1 MGLNRIYKV
10 VWNKTKGCYV
20 VVSELAKRVGRNKAK
35 AIVISSAAMA
45 MAVSP
50 VVTSTVG
57 AALNQAGTG
66 SDNAVALGEAAN
78 ANQARAVAIG
88 KGATISSGQDTIA
101 IGTETKAQ
109 GNTSIVIGKNAKT
122 TNNAEGTV
130 VIGRDAFSEGSGK
143 ADRPNTVVGRGA
155 YTAFGAN
162 GSYRMNASTALGF
175 QAGSG
180 IRVDS
185 KANNKLVDNNTNADS
200 NENVLVKAGYGLQ
213 DIKDAAQKVEMDK
226 TKAFLQAGFAHNGL
240 DKTGDSGKSTDIA
253 NGLSFYRK
261 SDINEAT
268 AIGAEARAI
277 GDQSIAIGG
286 QVVAGDGVV
295 ALGGNDT
302 DQLRNNKYQ
311 VVTDDAVNRTNV
323 NTIDDYNLAYTE
335 STTTVA
341 GQFKKLVNRDMP
353 TGYRSTYGQSG
364 SVVIGM
370 EAHSTTALGTA
381 IGTNSVV
388 RMGAFGA
395 TAIGAGST
403 VQANA
408 EAAVAVGMGSVANGA
423 YALAGGTA
431 SWAEYGDIALGYQAK
446 ASGKDGAIAMGRATN
461 AQGDS
466 SIMIGGANIAS
477 AAAQSTSFEKSNGAV
492 TKKTVIEKING
503 KNVNREYTFAGT
515 TSTNG
520 TVAEAYKELTGLTME
535 TAALDFAKNKNG
547 HASTSLGVHAL
558 SKGDLSTAIG
568 AGSRSEAIGSVALGV
583 GAHATR
589 QNAVAIGTGS
599 TTDLVGTRQLS
610 VSYDKDGNVVDDNS
624 PNKAYTFNWAG
635 GTNTAEG
642 DVVSFGSSGSERQL
656 KNVAAGRVAE
666 DSTDAINGS
675 QLNAISKKLATGW
688 NIAGDPKTK
697 VAGIGTDDQVNFVN
711 GNGTTV
717 TVTKQEEVKNGNTVT
732 TPKGANVKFDIK
744 AADGSITSNTSGISV
759 NTDGDTIGKTADG
772 KLKANTGTIN
782 TGNDGKAAPNTGDG
796 NKLATVDTVVNAV
809 NNAAWKATAGSVDS
823 GTETGK
829 SEEKIK
835 AGDVVT
841 FKAGNNLAIKQDGKN
856 FIYSLKPE
864 LTGLTS
870 AGFKNAAGDTTVI
883 DGNGMTITPKDAPA
897 KPVSLTKEGLDNGGK
912 TIKNVTSGLTNYGP
926 GTPKEGLVDLK
937 TTAGTPAVPDT
948 TAATVGDLRNMGWVV
963 SSDKTTGELTK
974 AYTDQVKNA
983 DEVKFVG
990 EGGVTVS
997 GKTENGIRTI
1007 TVKAEAQEMPEQ
1019 PVSYTTADGTK
1030 VYPKT
1035 VTKED
1040 GTKEVKYYSEPNGKG
1055 NEIPKEN
1062 VVASINGPEGTK
1074 APTTLSN
1081 VAGNLDGAK
1090 KGTQVPTT
1098 EHAPVNTTN
1107 AAAPNYVNPNNAAT
1121 VGDVLNAGWNLQ
1133 NNGTAKDFVK
1143 PYDTVNFVNGANTT
1157 AVVTTNTDGTTS
1169 NVTYNITGLPVT
1181 YTDAEG
1187 NPVAKVGD
1195 KYYKVN
1201 NQGQPVDADGN
1212 PSTKVNDK
1220 GQPLD
1225 AQGNVI
1231 DPVDTTKP
1239 LKTALVNPTP
1249 AADKT
1254 STTSPTSLNN
1264 VKNNIP
1270 TVNDA
1275 DKKAYDVNGAPI
1287 DGKNNTA
1294 APITAKEAADLLN
1307 PTKDGKP
1314 NPNFVGNNAA
1324 TVSDVLNAGWN
1335 LQNNGEARDFVKPY
1349 DTVNFVNGANTTAVV
1364 TTAADG
1370 TISDVTYNVTGLPV
1384 TFTDKDGKPVSKIG
1398 DKYYPVNEKGQP
1410 ITPDGK
1416 PAVKTNEE
1424 GKPVAEDGTVI
1435 EPIDTKANPLQSNLV
1450 NPNVANTT
1458 EKTNNQTTSPTQLGN
1473 VANGA
1478 NTFEPV
1484 DGKKMANDGKWYPAD
1499 QVEPNGQ
1506 PKENVQPVAKPDN
1519 VGKAGLIDFSKS
1531 NPNNAATV
1539 GDLQNLGWI
1548 VSAEGNKY
1556 SDQVRNAN
1564 EVKFVGEGTATVTG
1578 KTDDK
1583 GVRTITVKVDDQA
1596 STNNAQTPV
1605 VYTDKD
1611 GKKVY
1616 PIKGD
1621 DGTVTYHTTPDG
1633 KGDNDE
1639 VVPNNNVVT
1648 SINGPEGTTSPTEL
1662 KNVKN
1667 NIPAVNDADKK
1678 VTNPDGTE
1686 KGTAGDVNNINK
1698 APLTAADA
1706 ADLLNPTKDGK
1717 PNPKFAGNNAATVS
1731 DVLNAGWNL
1740 QNNGEARDF
1749 VKPYDTVNFVNG
1761 ANTTA
1766 VVTTAADGTTSDVT
1780 YNVTGLPVTFTDK
1793 DGKPVSKIGDKYYPV
1808 NEKGQPVTP
1817 DGKPAVKTNA
1827 EGKPVTEDGTVIEP
1841 IDTKANP
1848 LQSNL
1853 VNPNVENTK
1862 EKPNNQ
1868 TTSPTQLGN
1877 VANGANT
1884 FDPVEDKKLGN
1895 DGKWYNAADV
1905 LPNGQPKENV
1915 QPVAKPDN
1923 VGKAGLIDFSNSNP
1937 NNAATVGDLQNLGWI
1952 VSAEGNNYS
1961 DQVRNANE
1969 VKFVGEGTATVT
1981 GKTDDKGVRTITVK
1995 VDDQVS
2001 TNNAVTPVVYTDKDG
2016 NKVYPIKG
2024 DDGTVTYHTTPDGK
2038 GDNDQV
2044 VPNNNVVTSINGP
2057 EGTTSPTELKNV
2069 KNNIPAVNDAD
2080 KKVTNPDGT
2089 EKGTAGDVNNINKA
2103 PLTAT
2108 EAADLLNPTKDG
2120 KPNPNFVGNNA
2131 ATVSDVLNAGWNLQ
2145 NNSTAK
2151 DFVKPYDTVNFV
2163 DGANTTAV
2171 VTTNED
2177 GTTSNVTYNVTGLPV
2192 TFTDKDGKPVSKI
2205 GDKYYPVNE
2214 KGQPITPDGKPA
2226 VKTNAEGKPV
2236 TEDGTVIEPIDTAKD
2251 PLKSNMVN
2259 PNVANTAD
2267 APNNQTTTPT
2277 QLGNVKSN
2285 LPTVNDADKK
2295 ASDVDGNPIDGKN
2308 NTAAPITAAD
2318 AADLLNPTKDGKPNP
2333 NFAGNNAATVSDVL
2347 NAGWNL
2353 QNNGT
2358 AKDFVKPYD
2367 TVNFVNGGNTTAV
2380 VTTAADG
2387 TTSDVTFNVTGLP
2400 ITYTTADGKP
2410 VSKVGDK
2417 YYPVN
2422 EKGQPIGPDGKPAVK
2437 TAPNGD
2443 LLDEAGNVI
2452 QPIDTA
2458 TNPLQSNLV
2467 NPNVANSKEAPNNQ
2481 TTSPTQLG
2489 NVANGANTFAPVDG
2503 KKMANDGKWYPADQ
2517 VESNG
2522 QPKKGAAPV
2531 EVPANIGKA
2540 GLIDFSNSNPNN
2552 AATVGDL
2559 QNLSWIVSAEGNKYS
2574 DQVRNANEVKFVGE
2588 GTATVTGKT
2597 DDKGVRTITVKVDDQ
2612 VSTNNA
2618 QTPVNYTNKDGK
2630 KVYPVKDEN
2639 GNVTYHTTPDGKGKG
2654 DETVPAGDVITSLNG
2669 PEGTTTPTTLNN
2681 VKNNIPAVNDV
2692 DKKVTNPD
2700 GTEKGTA
2707 GDVNNINKAPLT
2719 ATEAADLLNPTKD
2732 GKPNPNFAGNN
2743 AATVSDVLNAGWNLQ
2758 NNGEARD
2765 FVKPFDTVNFV
2776 NGGNTTA
2783 VVTTAADGTTS
2794 DVTFN
2799 VTGLPITY
2807 TTANGKPVSKVGDK
2821 YYPVNEKG
2829 QPIGPDGKPA
2839 VKTAPNGDLLD
2850 AAGNVIQ
2857 PIDTAKDPLKSN
2869 MVNPNVAN
2877 SEAAPNNQTTSP
2889 TQLGN
2894 VANGAET
2901 FKPADDVKLAN
2912 DGKWYPADQVEPNG
2926 KPKDGATPVASPLV
2940 TKNADGDVLEKG
2952 NDGNWYKA
2960 SELENGEPKPNADEQ
2975 VPVAK
2980 PDNADKAGLINFEN
2994 SNPNNAATVGD
3005 LQNMG
3010 FVVSAKDN
3018 GYTEQMRNANK
3029 VEFKGSNGVQV
3040 TGKTLADG
3048 TREITVA
3055 LKEGRVT
3062 NDVLITD
3069 KDGKETHAVRGED
3082 GKIYKKDPK
3091 TGKATKE
3098 EIPVKPS
3105 DTVQNDGDAYVTGN
3119 SVATA
3124 IQKSGWNI
3132 GIGSTD
3138 KAFSEDAKTYERVN
3152 PKDNVKYVN
3161 GANTTVSMAVDA
3173 EKDRDG
3179 ATVTTTYVKVDVN
3192 RDLHIDSVT
3201 TGGPAKDK
3209 AGNPLKQI
3217 NGEYYPE
3224 NALVNDGKVY
3234 PAGTVIID
3242 GKPYPAGSAKDRKT
3256 NTVVKDG
3263 KPAPEAKP
3271 LTATPKDQLADGKDG
3286 AMTVK
3291 DAKGNDGVS
3300 ATAKDGKGTL
3310 TLKDA
3315 GKDGKDA
3322 SQVDISTAKAPA
3334 DLENTPKD
3342 AVRANDGNWYALAD
3356 VTVEVKDGKTVV
3368 TPKAGKTPI
3377 PNAPTMDRIQY
3388 TGTDGKP
3395 RNVATMD
3402 DGLRFVGDD
3411 GETISKPLNSTMEF
3425 TGGNREDTGKPVA
3438 KAATT
3443 TGNIGVFN
3451 TDGKLSIQLAKD
3463 LDKLNSANFESKTDK
3478 AGNPL
3483 KVVDGKYYPEKAVVK
3498 EGKVYPEGTVII
3510 DNKPYPA
3517 GTTKDAAGKVVNNG
3531 KPATEAT
3538 PINPIDSK
3546 QVQDGPTSRLTGTG
3560 LTFNTPTPKDEKG
3573 NPLVLVDGKY
3583 YKADNLENG
3592 KPKADAKPEPVKP
3605 AQSTAFTPDGLVV
3618 TPETAKVRDANGNP
3632 VLDKDGREVV
3642 DPTKVVSFGSP
3653 TIVVDPKTGKP
3664 MVDPK
3669 TGDPVMK
3676 SGISAGGQVMAN
3688 VAPGVLDTDAVNVS
3702 QLKGVANNINMR
3714 MNRMGAQA
3722 AAMGALRHLQYDPL
3736 EPTTIMAG
3744 VGAYK
3749 GEAALAL
3756 GIAHYKNEST
3766 LFHAGASIG
3775 SRGDELMANA
3785 GVSWK
3790 FGSRAD
3796 ETAVK
3801 DTFRQ
3806 GPISSS
3812 YTLQDKVSALEAQ
3825 NQVQKDEINNLKAQL
3840 AEVLQYVKKG

>member
-1 MGLNRIYKV
+1 MGLNHVYKV

-35 AIVISSAAMA
+35 AIVMSTAAMA

-50 VVTSTVG
+50 ILTSTVG

-78 ANQARAVAIG
+78 ANQARAIAIG

-101 IGTETKAQ
+101 IGTDTKVQ
-109 GNTSIVIGKNAKT
+109 GHTSIVIGKNAKT
-122 TNNAEGTV
+122 TNTAEGTV
-130 VIGRDAFSEGSGK
+130 VIGRDAFSEGSGNGG
-143 ADRPNTVVGRGA
+143 RPNTVVGRGA
-155 YTAFGAN
+155 YTAFGEK
-162 GSYRMNASTALGF
+162 GTYRLNAATAVGF
-175 QAGSG
+175 QAGAG
-180 IRVDS
+180 LRTDP
-185 KANNKLVDNNTNADS
+185 ANGNKLVNNETNAD
-200 NENVLVKAGYGLQ
+200 NNAEVLVKAGYGVDANAPADTKTALQ
-213 DIKDAAQKVEMDK
+213 GGTVNN
-226 TKAFLQAGFAHNGL
+226 TL
-240 DKTGDSGKSTDIA
+240 T
-253 NGLSFYRK
+253 FYRK
-261 SDINEAT
+261 NHVNEAT
-268 AIGAEARAI
+268 ALGAEARAI

-302 DQLRNNKYQ
+302 DALRGNKYQ
-311 VVTDDAVNRTNV
+311 VVTEEAAKRTGVSAV
-323 NTIDDYNLAYTE
+323 DDYNLQYTE

-341 GQFKKLVNRDMP
+341 QQYKNLVGRDMS
-353 TGYRSTYGQSG
+353 TAYKSTYGQSG

-370 EAHSTTALGTA
+370 GAHSTTALGTA

-403 VQANA
+403 VQPNA
-408 EAAVAVGMGSVANGA
+408 EAAVAIGMGSVANGA

-431 SWAEYGDIALGYQAK
+431 SWADYGDIALGYQAK
-446 ASGKDGAIAMGRATN
+446 ATGKDGAIAMGRATN

-477 AAAQSTSFEKSNGAV
+477 AAAQSTSFEKGNGTVAKRTV
-492 TKKTVIEKING
+492 TEKING
-503 KNVNREYTFAGT
+503 KDVNREYTFAGT
-515 TSTNG
+515 TRTNG

-535 TAALDFAKNKNG
+535 TAALDFARNKNG

-610 VSYDKDGNVVDDNS
+610 VSYDKDGNIVDDNS

-675 QLNAISKKLATGW
+675 QLNSISKKLATGW

-744 AADGSITSNTSGISV
+744 AADGSITSNANGISV

-841 FKAGNNLAIKQDGKN
+841 FKAGDNLAIKQDGKN

-912 TIKNVTSGLTNYGP
+912 TIKNVTSGLTNYNP
-926 GTPKEGLVDLK
+926 GTPKEGLVDLSK
-937 TTAGTPAVPDT
+937 PAAGTPAVPDT

-997 GKTENGIRTI
+997 GKTENGVRTI

-1035 VTKED
+1035 VTKPD
-1040 GTKEVKYYSEPNGKG
+1040 GSKETKYYPNPNGTG
-1055 NEIPKEN
+1055 TEIPKEN
-1062 VVASINGPEGTK
+1062 VIASINGPEGTK

-1090 KGTQVPTT
+1090 KDTKVPTT
-1098 EHAPVNTTN
+1098 EHAPVNTTD
-1107 AAAPNYVNPNNAAT
+1107 AAGPNYVNPNNAAT

-1157 AVVTTNTDGTTS
+1157 AVVTTSADGTTS
-1169 NVTYNITGLPVT
+1169 DVTYNVTGLPVT
-1181 YTDAEG
+1181 YTDKDG
-1187 NPVAKVGD
+1187 KPVSKIGD
-1195 KYYKVN
+1195 KYYPVN
-1201 NQGQPVDADGN
+1201 E
-1212 PSTKVNDK
+1212 K
-1220 GQPLD
+1220 GQPITPD
-1225 AQGNVI
+1225 GKPAVKTNAEGKPVAEDGTVI
-1231 DPVDTTKP
+1231 EPVDTTKP

-1249 AADKT
+1249 AGDKT
-1254 STTSPTSLNN
+1254 NTTDPTALNN
-1264 VKNNIP
+1264 VTSGLNKYGDTVDGAQVPGSTPANNGLVDLSKPADGSEPKVSDNTAATVGDLRNMGWIVSSDKTTGSLDTPYTATVKNANEVKFVGEGTATVSGKTDDNGVRTITVKVDDQAAANNAVSPVVYTDENGDRVYPTGEKDPQGNPIFKKNPNGTGDTVTGPVKTSINGPKGTKTPATLDNVKHNLP
-1270 TVNDA
+1270 TVNDT
-1275 DKKAYDVNGAPI
+1275 DKNASDVDGNPI

-1294 APITAKEAADLLN
+1294 APITAADAADLLN
-1307 PTKDGKP
+1307 PTKDGQP
-1314 NPNFVGNNAA
+1314 NPKFAGNNAA

-1364 TTAADG
+1364 TTNEDG
-1370 TISDVTYNVTGLPV
+1370 TTSNVTYNVTGLPV

-1410 ITPDGK
+1410 VTPDGK

-1424 GKPVAEDGTVI
+1424 GKPVTADGTVI

-1450 NPNVANTT
+1450 NPNVENTK
-1458 EKTNNQTTSPTQLGN
+1458 EKPNNQTTSPTQLGN

-1478 NTFEPV
+1478 NTFDPV
-1484 DGKKMANDGKWYPAD
+1484 DGKKLGNDGKWYNAAD
-1499 QVEPNGQ
+1499 VLPNGQ
-1506 PKENVQPVAKPDN
+1506 PKENVQPVAKPEN
-1519 VGKAGLIDFSKS
+1519 VGKAGLIDFSNS

-1548 VSAEGNKY
+1548 VSAEGNNY

-1578 KTDDK
+1578 KTDEN
-1583 GVRTITVKVDDQA
+1583 GVRTITVKVDDQV

-1621 DGTVTYHTTPDG
+1621 DGTVTYHTTPNG

-1686 KGTAGDVNNINK
+1686 KPDAGDVNNINK
-1698 APLTAADA
+1698 APLTATEAADLLNPTKDGKPNPNFVGNNAATVSDVLNAGWNLQNNGEARDFVKPFDTVNFVNGGNTTAVVTTAADGTTSDVTFNVTGLPITYTTADGKPVSKVGDKFYPVNEKGEPVSEAGNPVVGKNDDGDLVDKDGNVIKPIDTAANPLKSNLVNPNVANSEAAPNNQTTTPTTLNNVKSNLPTVNDADKKAYDVDGNPIDGKNNTAAPITAADA

-1766 VVTTAADGTTSDVT
+1766 VVTTNEDGTTSNVT

-1817 DGKPAVKTNA
+1817 DGKPAVKTNE
-1827 EGKPVTEDGTVIEP
+1827 EGKPVTADGTVIEP

-1884 FDPVEDKKLGN
+1884 FDPVDGKKLGN

-1915 QPVAKPDN
+1915 QPVAKPEN

-1981 GKTDDKGVRTITVK
+1981 GKTDE
-1995 VDDQVS
+1995 
-2001 TNNAVTPVVYTDKDG
+2001 N
-2016 NKVYPIKG
+2016 
-2024 DDGTVTYHTTPDGK
+2024 
-2038 GDNDQV
+2038 
-2044 VPNNNVVTSINGP
+2044 
-2057 EGTTSPTELKNV
+2057 
-2069 KNNIPAVNDAD
+2069 
-2080 KKVTNPDGT
+2080 
-2089 EKGTAGDVNNINKA
+2089 
-2103 PLTAT
+2103 
-2108 EAADLLNPTKDG
+2108 
-2120 KPNPNFVGNNA
+2120 
-2131 ATVSDVLNAGWNLQ
+2131 
-2145 NNSTAK
+2145 
-2151 DFVKPYDTVNFV
+2151 
-2163 DGANTTAV
+2163 
-2171 VTTNED
+2171 
-2177 GTTSNVTYNVTGLPV
+2177 
-2192 TFTDKDGKPVSKI
+2192 
-2205 GDKYYPVNE
+2205 
-2214 KGQPITPDGKPA
+2214 
-2226 VKTNAEGKPV
+2226 
-2236 TEDGTVIEPIDTAKD
+2236 
-2251 PLKSNMVN
+2251 
-2259 PNVANTAD
+2259 
-2267 APNNQTTTPT
+2267 
-2277 QLGNVKSN
+2277 
-2285 LPTVNDADKK
+2285 
-2295 ASDVDGNPIDGKN
+2295 
-2308 NTAAPITAAD
+2308 
-2318 AADLLNPTKDGKPNP
+2318 
-2333 NFAGNNAATVSDVL
+2333 
-2347 NAGWNL
+2347 
-2353 QNNGT
+2353 
-2358 AKDFVKPYD
+2358 
-2367 TVNFVNGGNTTAV
+2367 
-2380 VTTAADG
+2380 
-2387 TTSDVTFNVTGLP
+2387 
-2400 ITYTTADGKP
+2400 
-2410 VSKVGDK
+2410 
-2417 YYPVN
+2417 
-2422 EKGQPIGPDGKPAVK
+2422 
-2437 TAPNGD
+2437 
-2443 LLDEAGNVI
+2443 
-2452 QPIDTA
+2452 
-2458 TNPLQSNLV
+2458 
-2467 NPNVANSKEAPNNQ
+2467 
-2481 TTSPTQLG
+2481 
-2489 NVANGANTFAPVDG
+2489 
-2503 KKMANDGKWYPADQ
+2503 
-2517 VESNG
+2517 
-2522 QPKKGAAPV
+2522 
-2531 EVPANIGKA
+2531 
-2540 GLIDFSNSNPNN
+2540 
-2552 AATVGDL
+2552 
-2559 QNLSWIVSAEGNKYS
+2559 
-2574 DQVRNANEVKFVGE
+2574 
-2588 GTATVTGKT
+2588 
-2597 DDKGVRTITVKVDDQ
+2597 GVRTITVKVDDQ

-2669 PEGTTTPTTLNN
+2669 PDGTTTPTTLNN
-2681 VKNNIPAVNDV
+2681 VKNNIPAVNDA

-2807 TTANGKPVSKVGDK
+2807 TTADGKPVSKVGDK

-2829 QPIGPDGKPA
+2829 QPIGPDNKPA

-2850 AAGNVIQ
+2850 EAGNVIQ
-2857 PIDTAKDPLKSN
+2857 PINTATNPLKSN

-2877 SEAAPNNQTTSP
+2877 TADAPNNQTTTP

-2912 DGKWYPADQVEPNG
+2912 DGKWYNAADVKPNG
-2926 KPKDGATPVASPLV
+2926 APKTAEENNGKAPTPVANPLSA
-2940 TKNADGDVLEKG
+2940 KNKAGDILEKG

-2960 SELENGEPKPNADEQ
+2960 SDLENGEPKPNAEEQ
-2975 VPVAK
+2975 FPETK
-2980 PDNADKAGLINFEN
+2980 PENADKAGLINFAN

-3069 KDGKETHAVRGED
+3069 KDGNEIHGVRGED
-3082 GKIYKKDPK
+3082 GKIYTKDPK

-3105 DTVQNDGDAYVTGN
+3105 DTVANDGNAYVTGN

-3138 KAFSEDAKTYERVN
+3138 KAFSEEAKTYERVN

-3173 EKDRDG
+3173 AKDKDG

-3209 AGNPLKQI
+3209 AGNPLKQV

-3256 NTVVKDG
+3256 KTILKDG
-3263 KPAPEAKP
+3263 KPAPEAQP

-3342 AVRANDGNWYALAD
+3342 AVRANDGNWYAPAD

-3425 TGGNREDTGKPVA
+3425 TGGNRENGKPVA
-3438 KAATT
+3438 KADTT
-3443 TGNIGVFN
+3443 TGNIGVFHDN
-3451 TDGKLSIQLAKD
+3451 GKLSIQLAKD
-3463 LDKLNSANFESKTDK
+3463 LEKMSSANFE
-3478 AGNPL
+3478 N
-3483 KVVDGKYYPEKAVVK
+3483 
-3498 EGKVYPEGTVII
+3498 
-3510 DNKPYPA
+3510 
-3517 GTTKDAAGKVVNNG
+3517 
-3531 KPATEAT
+3531 
-3538 PINPIDSK
+3538 
-3546 QVQDGPTSRLTGTG
+3546 
-3560 LTFNTPTPKDEKG
+3560 
-3573 NPLVLVDGKY
+3573 
-3583 YKADNLENG
+3583 
-3592 KPKADAKPEPVKP
+3592 
-3605 AQSTAFTPDGLVV
+3605 PDGTSTKITGNGVSI
-3618 TPETAKVRDANGNP
+3618 TPETAILKDP
-3632 VLDKDGREVV
+3632 KTKKPMLDKDGNPKV
-3642 DPTKVVSFGSP
+3642 DPTKVVSFGAP
-3653 TIVVDPKTGKP
+3653 TIVRDEKGE
-3664 MVDPK
+3664 
-3669 TGDPVMK
+3669 PVMK
-3676 SGISAGGQVMAN
+3676 SGISAGSQVISN
-3688 VAPGVLDTDAVNVS
+3688 VAPGVADTDAVNVS

>member
-1 MGLNRIYKV
+1 MGLNHVYKV

-35 AIVISSAAMA
+35 AIVMTTAAMA

-50 VVTSTVG
+50 TVMQNVG
-57 AALNQAGTG
+57 AVNDAGTG
-66 SDNAVALGEAAN
+66 NADAVALGQGTN
-78 ANQARAVAIG
+78 ANQPRAIAIG
-88 KGATISSGQDTIA
+88 KGATITNGQDTIA
-101 IGTETKAQ
+101 IGTDTNVQ
-109 GNTSIVIGKNAKT
+109 GSTSIVIGKNAKT

-143 ADRPNTVVGRGA
+143 ANRPNTVVGRGA

-162 GSYRMNASTALGF
+162 GTYRMNASTALGL
-175 QAGSG
+175 QAGAG
-180 IRVDS
+180 IRTDT
-185 KANNKLVDNNTNADS
+185 KANNKLVNNETNADS

-213 DIKDAAQKVEMDK
+213 NIQDAAQKVEMDK

-240 DKTGDSGKSTDIA
+240 DKTGASGVSTDIA

-261 SDINEAT
+261 SDINEGT
-268 AIGAEARAI
+268 AIGVEARAI

-302 DQLRNNKYQ
+302 DQLRGNKYQ
-311 VVTDDAVNRTNV
+311 VVTDDAVNKTKV
-323 NTIDDYNLAYTE
+323 DTIDDFNLAYTE
-335 STTTVA
+335 STRTVA
-341 GQFKKLVNRDMP
+341 DQYNKLVGRAMP

-403 VQANA
+403 VQPNA
-408 EAAVAVGMGSVANGA
+408 EAAVAIGMGSVANGA

-446 ASGKDGAIAMGRATN
+446 ATGKDGAIAMGRATN

-477 AAAQSTSFEKSNGAV
+477 AAAQTTNFQKDNGQV
-492 TKKTVIEKING
+492 VKKTVTEKING
-503 KNVNREYTFAGT
+503 KNVNREYSFAGT
-515 TSTNG
+515 TPTTG
-520 TVAEAYKELTGLTME
+520 TVADAYQVLTGLPMD
-535 TAALDFAKNKNG
+535 TAPVDFAKNKNG

-568 AGSRSEAIGSVALGV
+568 AGARSNEIGSVALGV

-599 TTDLVGTRQLS
+599 TTDLVGSRQLS
-610 VSYDKDGNVVDDNS
+610 VSYDKDGNIVDDNS

-642 DVVSFGSSGSERQL
+642 DVVSFGSSGAERQL
-656 KNVAAGRVAE
+656 KNVAAGRVAD

-675 QLNAISKKLATGW
+675 QLNSISKKLATGW

-732 TPKGANVKFDIK
+732 TAKGANVKFDVK
-744 AADGSITSNTSGISV
+744 AADGSITSNANGISV
-759 NTDGDTIGKTADG
+759 NTDDATIGKTSDG

-782 TGNDGKAAPNTGDG
+782 TGNDGKAAPNTGDE
-796 NKLATVDTVVNAV
+796 NKLATVNTVVDAV
-809 NNAAWKATAGSVDS
+809 NNAAWKATAGSVDN

-835 AGDVVT
+835 AGDLVT
-841 FKAGNNLAIKQDGKN
+841 FKAGDNLAIKQDGKN

-883 DGNGMTITPKDAPA
+883 NGNGMTITPKDTPA
-897 KPVSLTKEGLDNGGK
+897 NQVSLTKDGLDNGGK
-912 TIKNVTSGLTNYGP
+912 TIKNVTSGLTNYP
-926 GTPKEGLVDLK
+926 AGTPKEGLVDLSK
-937 TTAGTPAVPDT
+937 PATGAPAVPDT

-1030 VYPKT
+1030 VYPVKDANGN
-1035 VTKED
+1035 VTYHTTPD
-1040 GTKEVKYYSEPNGKG
+1040 GKG
-1055 NEIPKEN
+1055 TEIPKEN
-1062 VVASINGPEGTK
+1062 VIASINGPEGTK

-1090 KGTQVPTT
+1090 KDTQAPTT
-1098 EHAPVNTTN
+1098 EHAPVNTKD
-1107 AAAPNYVNPNNAAT
+1107 AAASNYVNPNNAAT

-1157 AVVTTNTDGTTS
+1157 AVVTTSADGTT
-1169 NVTYNITGLPVT
+1169 
-1181 YTDAEG
+1181 
-1187 NPVAKVGD
+1187 
-1195 KYYKVN
+1195 
-1201 NQGQPVDADGN
+1201 
-1212 PSTKVNDK
+1212 
-1220 GQPLD
+1220 
-1225 AQGNVI
+1225 
-1231 DPVDTTKP
+1231 
-1239 LKTALVNPTP
+1239 
-1249 AADKT
+1249 
-1254 STTSPTSLNN
+1254 
-1264 VKNNIP
+1264 
-1270 TVNDA
+1270 
-1275 DKKAYDVNGAPI
+1275 
-1287 DGKNNTA
+1287 
-1294 APITAKEAADLLN
+1294 
-1307 PTKDGKP
+1307 
-1314 NPNFVGNNAA
+1314 
-1324 TVSDVLNAGWN
+1324 
-1335 LQNNGEARDFVKPY
+1335 
-1349 DTVNFVNGANTTAVV
+1349 
-1364 TTAADG
+1364 
-1370 TISDVTYNVTGLPV
+1370 SDVTYNVTGLPV
-1384 TFTDKDGKPVSKIG
+1384 TYTDKDGKPVSKIG

-1416 PAVKTNEE
+1416 PAVKTNAE
-1424 GKPVAEDGTVI
+1424 GKPVTEDGTVI
-1435 EPIDTKANPLQSNLV
+1435 EPVDTTKPLKTALV
-1450 NPNVANTT
+1450 NPTPAGDKTNTT
-1458 EKTNNQTTSPTQLGN
+1458 DPTALNNVTSGLNKYGDT
-1473 VANGA
+1473 
-1478 NTFEPV
+1478 V
-1484 DGKKMANDGKWYPAD
+1484 DGAQVPGSTPANNGLVDLSKPTDGS
-1499 QVEPNGQ
+1499 EP
-1506 PKENVQPVAKPDN
+1506 KVSDN
-1519 VGKAGLIDFSKS
+1519 T
-1531 NPNNAATV
+1531 AATV
-1539 GDLQNLGWI
+1539 GDLRNMGWI
-1548 VSAEGNKY
+1548 VSSDKTTGDLGNPY
-1556 SDQVRNAN
+1556 SEAVKNAN
-1564 EVKFVGEGTATVTG
+1564 EVKFVGEGTATVSG
-1578 KTDDK
+1578 KTE
-1583 GVRTITVKVDDQA
+1583 GNVRTITVKVDDQA
-1596 STNNAQTPV
+1596 STNNAVSPV
-1605 VYTDKD
+1605 VYTDENGD
-1611 GKKVY
+1611 RVY
-1616 PIKGD
+1616 PTGEKDPQGNPIFKKNPNGTGD
-1621 DGTVTYHTTPDG
+1621 TVTGPV
-1633 KGDNDE
+1633 K
-1639 VVPNNNVVT
+1639 T
-1648 SINGPEGTTSPTEL
+1648 SINGPKGTKTPATL
-1662 KNVKN
+1662 DNVKHN
-1667 NIPAVNDADKK
+1667 LPTVNDTDKNASD
-1678 VTNPDGTE
+1678 VDGNPIDG
-1686 KGTAGDVNNINK
+1686 KNNTA
-1698 APLTAADA
+1698 APITAADA
-1706 ADLLNPTKDGK
+1706 ADLLNPTKDGQ

-1749 VKPYDTVNFVNG
+1749 VKPYDTVNFVN
-1761 ANTTA
+1761 
-1766 VVTTAADGTTSDVT
+1766 
-1780 YNVTGLPVTFTDK
+1780 
-1793 DGKPVSKIGDKYYPV
+1793 
-1808 NEKGQPVTP
+1808 
-1817 DGKPAVKTNA
+1817 
-1827 EGKPVTEDGTVIEP
+1827 
-1841 IDTKANP
+1841 
-1848 LQSNL
+1848 
-1853 VNPNVENTK
+1853 
-1862 EKPNNQ
+1862 
-1868 TTSPTQLGN
+1868 
-1877 VANGANT
+1877 
-1884 FDPVEDKKLGN
+1884 
-1895 DGKWYNAADV
+1895 
-1905 LPNGQPKENV
+1905 
-1915 QPVAKPDN
+1915 
-1923 VGKAGLIDFSNSNP
+1923 
-1937 NNAATVGDLQNLGWI
+1937 
-1952 VSAEGNNYS
+1952 
-1961 DQVRNANE
+1961 
-1969 VKFVGEGTATVT
+1969 
-1981 GKTDDKGVRTITVK
+1981 
-1995 VDDQVS
+1995 
-2001 TNNAVTPVVYTDKDG
+2001 
-2016 NKVYPIKG
+2016 
-2024 DDGTVTYHTTPDGK
+2024 
-2038 GDNDQV
+2038 
-2044 VPNNNVVTSINGP
+2044 
-2057 EGTTSPTELKNV
+2057 
-2069 KNNIPAVNDAD
+2069 
-2080 KKVTNPDGT
+2080 
-2089 EKGTAGDVNNINKA
+2089 
-2103 PLTAT
+2103 
-2108 EAADLLNPTKDG
+2108 
-2120 KPNPNFVGNNA
+2120 
-2131 ATVSDVLNAGWNLQ
+2131 
-2145 NNSTAK
+2145 
-2151 DFVKPYDTVNFV
+2151 
-2163 DGANTTAV
+2163 GANTTAV

-2214 KGQPITPDGKPA
+2214 KGQPVTPDGKPA
-2226 VKTNAEGKPV
+2226 VKTNEEGKPV
-2236 TEDGTVIEPIDTAKD
+2236 TADGTVIEPIDTK
-2251 PLKSNMVN
+2251 
-2259 PNVANTAD
+2259 AN
-2267 APNNQTTTPT
+2267 
-2277 QLGNVKSN
+2277 S
-2285 LPTVNDADKK
+2285 
-2295 ASDVDGNPIDGKN
+2295 
-2308 NTAAPITAAD
+2308 
-2318 AADLLNPTKDGKPNP
+2318 
-2333 NFAGNNAATVSDVL
+2333 
-2347 NAGWNL
+2347 
-2353 QNNGT
+2353 
-2358 AKDFVKPYD
+2358 
-2367 TVNFVNGGNTTAV
+2367 
-2380 VTTAADG
+2380 
-2387 TTSDVTFNVTGLP
+2387 
-2400 ITYTTADGKP
+2400 
-2410 VSKVGDK
+2410 
-2417 YYPVN
+2417 
-2422 EKGQPIGPDGKPAVK
+2422 
-2437 TAPNGD
+2437 
-2443 LLDEAGNVI
+2443 
-2452 QPIDTA
+2452 
-2458 TNPLQSNLV
+2458 LQSNLV
-2467 NPNVANSKEAPNNQ
+2467 NPNVENTKEKPNNQ

-2489 NVANGANTFAPVDG
+2489 NVANGANTFDPVDG
-2503 KKMANDGKWYPADQ
+2503 KKLGNDGKWYNAAD
-2517 VESNG
+2517 VLPNG
-2522 QPKKGAAPV
+2522 QPKENVQPV
-2531 EVPANIGKA
+2531 AKPENVGKA
-2540 GLIDFSNSNPNN
+2540 GLIDFGNSNPNN

-2559 QNLSWIVSAEGNKYS
+2559 QNLGWIVSAEGNNYS

-2597 DDKGVRTITVKVDDQ
+2597 DENGVRTITVKVDDQ

-2618 QTPVNYTNKDGK
+2618 QTPVVYTDKDGK
-2630 KVYPVKDEN
+2630 KVYPIKGDD
-2639 GNVTYHTTPDGKGKG
+2639 GTVTYHTTPNGKG
-2654 DETVPAGDVITSLNG
+2654 DNDEVVPNNNVVTSING
-2669 PEGTTTPTTLNN
+2669 PEGTTSPTELKN
-2681 VKNNIPAVNDV
+2681 VKNNIPAVNDA

-2807 TTANGKPVSKVGDK
+2807 TTADGKPVSKVGDK
-2821 YYPVNEKG
+2821 FYPVNEKG
-2829 QPIGPDGKPA
+2829 EPVSEAGNPVVGK
-2839 VKTAPNGDLLD
+2839 NDDGDLVD
-2850 AAGNVIQ
+2850 KDGNVIK
-2857 PIDTAKDPLKSN
+2857 PIDTAANPLKSN
-2869 MVNPNVAN
+2869 LVNPNVAN
-2877 SEAAPNNQTTSP
+2877 SEAAPNNQTTTPTTLNNVKSNLPTVNDADKKAYDVDGNPIDGKNNTAAPITAADAADLLNPTKDGKPNPKFAGNNAATVSDVLNAGWNLQNNGTAKDFVKPYDTVNFVDGANTTAVVTTNEDGTTSNVTYNVTGLPVTFTDKAGKPVSKIGDKYYPVNEKGQPVTPDGKPAVKTNAEGKPVTEDGTVIEPIDTKANPLQSNLVNPNVENTKEKPNNQTTSPTQLGNVANGANTFDPVDGKKMANDGKWYPADQVEPNGQPKTGATPAEVPANIGKAGLIDFGNSNPNNAATVGDLQNLGWIVSAEGNKYSDQVRNANEVKFVGEGTASVTGKTDENGVRTITVKVDDQVSTNNAQTPVNYTNKDGKKVYPVKDENGNVTYHTTPDGKGKGDEIVPAGDVITSLNGPDGTTTPTTLNNVKNNIPAVNDADKKVTNPDGTEKGTAGDVNNINKAPLTATEAADLLNPTKDGKPNPNFVGNNAATVSDVLNAGWNLQNNGEARDFVKPFDTVNFVNGGNTTAVVTTAADGTTSDVTFNVTGLPITYTTADGKPVSKVGDKFYLVNEKGQPIGLNGKPAVKTAPNGDLLDEAGKVIQPIDTATNPLKSNMVNPNVANTAGAPNNQTTTP

-2912 DGKWYPADQVEPNG
+2912 DGKWYNAADVKPNG
-2926 KPKDGATPVASPLV
+2926 APKTAEENNGKEPTPVANPLS
-2940 TKNADGDVLEKG
+2940 TKNKAGDILEKG

-2960 SELENGEPKPNADEQ
+2960 SDLENGEPKPNVDAQ
-2975 VPVAK
+2975 TPVVK
-2980 PDNADKAGLINFEN
+2980 PDNTEKAGLVNFEN

-3005 LQNMG
+3005 LQNLG
-3010 FVVSAKDN
+3010 FVVAAHDN
-3018 GYTEQMRNANK
+3018 GYVEQMRNANK
-3029 VEFKGSNGVQV
+3029 VEFKGSNGVQI
-3040 TGKTLADG
+3040 TGKTLKDG

-3062 NDVLITD
+3062 NDVIITNA
-3069 KDGKETHAVRGED
+3069 DGTETHAVRGED
-3082 GKIYKKDPK
+3082 GKIYTKDPK
-3091 TGKATKE
+3091 TGKATKT
-3098 EIPVKPS
+3098 EITIAPT
-3105 DTVQNDGDAYVTGN
+3105 DTVTNDGNAYVTGN

-3138 KAFSEDAKTYERVN
+3138 KAFSEKAKTYERVN

-3173 EKDRDG
+3173 AKDRDG
-3179 ATVTTTYVKVDVN
+3179 TTVTTTYVKVDVN

-3209 AGNPLKQI
+3209 DGNPLKLVD
-3217 NGEYYPE
+3217 GKYYPE
-3224 NALVNDGKVY
+3224 NALVEDGKVY
-3234 PAGTVIID
+3234 PAGTTFID
-3242 GKPYPAGSAKDRKT
+3242 GKPYPANTVMIDGKAYPAGSAKDPKT
-3256 NTVVKDG
+3256 NAIVKDG
-3263 KPAPEAKP
+3263 QPATEVQPVTP
-3271 LTATPKDQLADGKDG
+3271 LIATDVANVAPGKDG

-3322 SQVDISTAKAPA
+3322 SQVNISTAKAPA

-3342 AVRANDGNWYALAD
+3342 AVRANDGNWYAPAD

-3411 GETISKPLNSTMEF
+3411 GKTISKPLNSTMEF
-3425 TGGNREDTGKPVA
+3425 TGGNRENGKPVA
-3438 KAATT
+3438 KADTT
-3443 TGNIGVFN
+3443 TGNIGVFHDN
-3451 TDGKLSIQLAKD
+3451 GKLSIQLAKD
-3463 LDKLNSANFESKTDK
+3463 LEKMSSANFENPDGTSTKITGNGVSITPETAILKDPKTKKPILDK
-3478 AGNPL
+3478 DGNP
-3483 KVVDGKYYPEKAVVK
+3483 KVDP
-3498 EGKVYPEGTVII
+3498 
-3510 DNKPYPA
+3510 
-3517 GTTKDAAGKVVNNG
+3517 TKIVSFGA
-3531 KPATEAT
+3531 
-3538 PINPIDSK
+3538 
-3546 QVQDGPTSRLTGTG
+3546 PTIVR
-3560 LTFNTPTPKDEKG
+3560 DEKG
-3573 NPLVLVDGKY
+3573 NP
-3583 YKADNLENG
+3583 
-3592 KPKADAKPEPVKP
+3592 
-3605 AQSTAFTPDGLVV
+3605 VV
-3618 TPETAKVRDANGNP
+3618 NEKG
-3632 VLDKDGREVV
+3632 E
-3642 DPTKVVSFGSP
+3642 
-3653 TIVVDPKTGKP
+3653 
-3664 MVDPK
+3664 
-3669 TGDPVMK
+3669 PVMK
-3676 SGISAGGQVMAN
+3676 SNISAGGQVISN

-3702 QLKGVANNINMR
+3702 QLKGVSNMVMNVNNR
-3714 MNRMGAQA
+3714 VNRLGAQA

-3744 VGAYK
+3744 VGTYK

-3790 FGSRAD
+3790 FGARAD

>member
-35 AIVISSAAMA
+35 AIVMSTAAMA

-50 VVTSTVG
+50 VLTSTVG

-101 IGTETKAQ
+101 IGSDTNAK
-109 GNTSIVIGKNAKT
+109 GHTSIVIGKNAKT
-122 TNNAEGTV
+122 TNDAEGTV
-130 VIGRDAFSEGSGK
+130 VIGRDAFSEGSGNGG
-143 ADRPNTVVGRGA
+143 RPNTVVGRGA
-155 YTAFGAN
+155 YTAFGLN
-162 GSYRMNASTALGF
+162 GEYRLNAATAFGF
-175 QAGSG
+175 QAGAG
-180 IRVDS
+180 LRTDS
-185 KANNKLVDNNTNADS
+185 KNSNKLINNETNAD
-200 NENVLVKAGYGLQ
+200 NNAEVLVKAGYGL
-213 DIKDAAQKVEMDK
+213 DEKAPAD
-226 TKAFLQAGFAHNGL
+226 TKAALQGGNV
-240 DKTGDSGKSTDIA
+240 DKNLT
-253 NGLSFYRK
+253 FYRK
-261 SDINEAT
+261 NHINEAT
-268 AIGAEARAI
+268 ALGAEARAI

-302 DQLRNNKYQ
+302 DALRGNKYQ
-311 VVTDDAVNRTNV
+311 VVTDDAVRGTNV
-323 NTIDDYNLAYTE
+323 NTVDDYNLRYTE

-341 GQFKKLVNRDMP
+341 GQYKNLVGRDMP
-353 TGYRSTYGQSG
+353 TAYKSTYGQSG

-403 VQANA
+403 VQPNA
-408 EAAVAVGMGSVANGA
+408 EAAVAIGMGSVANGA

-431 SWAEYGDIALGYQAK
+431 SWADYGDIALGYQAK
-446 ASGKDGAIAMGRATN
+446 ATGKDGAIAMGRATN

-477 AAAQSTSFEKSNGAV
+477 AAAQMTNYQKDNGQV
-492 TKKTVIEKING
+492 VKKTVTEKING
-503 KNVNREYTFAGT
+503 KDVKREYTFAGT
-515 TSTNG
+515 TPSTG
-520 TVAEAYKELTGLTME
+520 SVADAYKVLTGLTME
-535 TAALDFAKNKNG
+535 TTALDFARNKNG

-558 SKGDLSTAIG
+558 SKGDLGTAIG
-568 AGSRSEAIGSVALGV
+568 AGSRSDAIGSVALGV

-610 VSYDKDGNVVDDNS
+610 VSYDKEGNIVDDNS

-642 DVVSFGSSGSERQL
+642 DVVSFGSSGAERQL
-656 KNVAAGRVAE
+656 KNVAAGRVAD

-675 QLNAISKKLATGW
+675 QLNSISKKLATGW

-732 TPKGANVKFDIK
+732 TAKGANVKFDVK
-744 AADGSITSNTSGISV
+744 AADGSITSDANGISV

-782 TGNDGKAAPNTGDG
+782 TGDDGKAAPNTGDG

-809 NNAAWKATAGSVDS
+809 NNAAWKATAGNDGS

-835 AGDVVT
+835 AGDLVT
-841 FKAGNNLAIKQDGKN
+841 FKAGDNLAIKQEGKN

-897 KPVSLTKEGLDNGGK
+897 KPVSLTKDGLDNGGK
-912 TIKNVTSGLTNYGP
+912 TIKNVTSGLTNYDP
-926 GTPKEGLVDLK
+926 GTPKAGLVDLSK
-937 TTAGTPAVPDT
+937 PATGTPVPDT

-974 AYTDQVKNA
+974 AYTEQVKNA

-997 GKTENGIRTI
+997 GKTENGVRTI

-1035 VTKED
+1035 VTKPD
-1040 GTKEVKYYSEPNGKG
+1040 GTKDVKYYSEPNGKG
-1055 NEIPKEN
+1055 TEIPKEN
-1062 VVASINGPEGTK
+1062 VIASINGPEGTK

-1090 KGTQVPTT
+1090 KDTQAPTT
-1098 EHAPVNTTN
+1098 EHAPVNTTD

-1143 PYDTVNFVNGANTT
+1143 PYDTVNFVDGANTT
-1157 AVVTTNTDGTTS
+1157 AVVTTSADGTT
-1169 NVTYNITGLPVT
+1169 
-1181 YTDAEG
+1181 
-1187 NPVAKVGD
+1187 
-1195 KYYKVN
+1195 
-1201 NQGQPVDADGN
+1201 
-1212 PSTKVNDK
+1212 
-1220 GQPLD
+1220 
-1225 AQGNVI
+1225 
-1231 DPVDTTKP
+1231 
-1239 LKTALVNPTP
+1239 
-1249 AADKT
+1249 
-1254 STTSPTSLNN
+1254 
-1264 VKNNIP
+1264 
-1270 TVNDA
+1270 
-1275 DKKAYDVNGAPI
+1275 
-1287 DGKNNTA
+1287 
-1294 APITAKEAADLLN
+1294 
-1307 PTKDGKP
+1307 
-1314 NPNFVGNNAA
+1314 
-1324 TVSDVLNAGWN
+1324 
-1335 LQNNGEARDFVKPY
+1335 
-1349 DTVNFVNGANTTAVV
+1349 
-1364 TTAADG
+1364 
-1370 TISDVTYNVTGLPV
+1370 SDVTYNVTGLPV
-1384 TFTDKDGKPVSKIG
+1384 TYTDKDGKPVSKIG

-1416 PAVKTNEE
+1416 PAVKTNAE

-1435 EPIDTKANPLQSNLV
+1435 EPVDTTKPLKTALV
-1450 NPNVANTT
+1450 NPTPAGDKTNTT
-1458 EKTNNQTTSPTQLGN
+1458 DPTALNNVTSGLNKYGDT
-1473 VANGA
+1473 
-1478 NTFEPV
+1478 V
-1484 DGKKMANDGKWYPAD
+1484 DGAQVPGSTPANNGLVDLSKPAD
-1499 QVEPNGQ
+1499 GSEP
-1506 PKENVQPVAKPDN
+1506 KVSDN
-1519 VGKAGLIDFSKS
+1519 T
-1531 NPNNAATV
+1531 AATV
-1539 GDLQNLGWI
+1539 GDLRNMGWI
-1548 VSAEGNKY
+1548 VSSDKTTGDLGNPY
-1556 SDQVRNAN
+1556 SEAVKNAN
-1564 EVKFVGEGTATVTG
+1564 EVKFVGEGTATVSG
-1578 KTDDK
+1578 KTDEK

-1596 STNNAQTPV
+1596 SANNAVSPV
-1605 VYTDKD
+1605 VYTDENGD
-1611 GKKVY
+1611 RVY
-1616 PIKGD
+1616 PTGEKDPQGNPIFKKNP
-1621 DGTVTYHTTPDG
+1621 DGTGDTVTGPV
-1633 KGDNDE
+1633 K
-1639 VVPNNNVVT
+1639 T
-1648 SINGPEGTTSPTEL
+1648 SINGPKGTKTPATL
-1662 KNVKN
+1662 DNVKHN
-1667 NIPAVNDADKK
+1667 LPTVNDADKK
-1678 VTNPDGTE
+1678 ASDVDGNPIDG
-1686 KGTAGDVNNINK
+1686 KNNTA
-1698 APLTAADA
+1698 APITAADA

-1981 GKTDDKGVRTITVK
+1981 GKTDDKGIRTITVK

-2103 PLTAT
+2103 PLTAA
-2108 EAADLLNPTKDG
+2108 EAADLLKPTKDG

-2145 NNSTAK
+2145 NNGTAK

-2214 KGQPITPDGKPA
+2214 KGQPVTPDGKPA

-2318 AADLLNPTKDGKPNP
+2318 AADLLKPTKDGKPNP
-2333 NFAGNNAATVSDVL
+2333 KFAGNNAATVSDVL

-2367 TVNFVNGGNTTAV
+2367 TVNFVDGANTTAV
-2380 VTTAADG
+2380 VTTNEDG
-2387 TTSDVTFNVTGLP
+2387 TTSNVTYNVTGLP
-2400 ITYTTADGKP
+2400 VTFTDKDGKP
-2410 VSKVGDK
+2410 VSKIGDK

-2422 EKGQPIGPDGKPAVK
+2422 EKGQPVTPDGKPAVK
-2437 TAPNGD
+2437 TNAEGKPVTEDGT
-2443 LLDEAGNVI
+2443 VI
-2452 QPIDTA
+2452 EPIDTKA
-2458 TNPLQSNLV
+2458 NPLQSNLV
-2467 NPNVANSKEAPNNQ
+2467 NPNVENTKEKPNNQ

-2489 NVANGANTFAPVDG
+2489 NVANGANTFDPVED
-2503 KKMANDGKWYPADQ
+2503 KKLGNDGKWYNAAD
-2517 VESNG
+2517 VLPNG
-2522 QPKKGAAPV
+2522 QPKENVQPV
-2531 EVPANIGKA
+2531 AKPDNVGKA

-2559 QNLSWIVSAEGNKYS
+2559 QNLGWIVSAEGNNYS

-2588 GTATVTGKT
+2588 GTASVTGKT
-2597 DDKGVRTITVKVDDQ
+2597 DENGVRTITVKVDDQ

-2654 DETVPAGDVITSLNG
+2654 DETVLAGDVITSLNG
-2669 PEGTTTPTTLNN
+2669 PEGTTAPTTLNN
-2681 VKNNIPAVNDV
+2681 VKNNIPAVNDA

-2807 TTANGKPVSKVGDK
+2807 TTADGKPVSKVGNK

-2850 AAGNVIQ
+2850 KDGNVIK

-2869 MVNPNVAN
+2869 MVNPNVTNTAD
-2877 SEAAPNNQTTSP
+2877 APNNQTTSP

-2912 DGKWYPADQVEPNG
+2912 DGKWYPADQVDSNG
-2926 KPKDGATPVASPLV
+2926 KPKKDAAPVASPLV
-2940 TKNADGDVLEKG
+2940 TKNKAGDVLEKG

-2960 SELENGEPKPNADEQ
+2960 SDLEKGEPKPNAEEQ
-2975 VPVAK
+2975 FPEPK
-2980 PDNADKAGLINFEN
+2980 PENADKAGLINFEN

-3029 VEFKGSNGVQV
+3029 VEFKGDNGVQV

-3062 NDVLITD
+3062 NNVIITD
-3069 KDGKETHAVRGED
+3069 ADGKEVKGVRGED

-3091 TGKATKE
+3091 TGKAMKE
-3098 EIPVKPS
+3098 ELPIKPT
-3105 DTVQNDGDAYVTGN
+3105 DTVRNDGDGYVTGN

-3138 KAFSEDAKTYERVN
+3138 KAFSEEAKTYERVN

-3161 GANTTVSMAVDA
+3161 GANTTVSMVVDA
-3173 EKDRDG
+3173 AEDKDG

-3209 AGNPLKQI
+3209 AGNPLKQV

-3234 PAGTVIID
+3234 PAGTVMID
-3242 GKPYPAGSAKDRKT
+3242 GKPYPAGSAKDPKT
-3256 NTVVKDG
+3256 KTVLKDG

-3342 AVRANDGNWYALAD
+3342 AVRANDGNWYAPAD

-3425 TGGNREDTGKPVA
+3425 TGGNRENGKPVA
-3438 KAATT
+3438 KADTT
-3443 TGNIGVFN
+3443 TGNIGVFHDN
-3451 TDGKLSIQLAKD
+3451 GKLSIQLAKD
-3463 LDKLNSANFESKTDK
+3463 LEKMSSANFE
-3478 AGNPL
+3478 N
-3483 KVVDGKYYPEKAVVK
+3483 
-3498 EGKVYPEGTVII
+3498 
-3510 DNKPYPA
+3510 
-3517 GTTKDAAGKVVNNG
+3517 
-3531 KPATEAT
+3531 
-3538 PINPIDSK
+3538 
-3546 QVQDGPTSRLTGTG
+3546 
-3560 LTFNTPTPKDEKG
+3560 
-3573 NPLVLVDGKY
+3573 
-3583 YKADNLENG
+3583 
-3592 KPKADAKPEPVKP
+3592 
-3605 AQSTAFTPDGLVV
+3605 PDGTSTKITGNGLSI
-3618 TPETAKVRDANGNP
+3618 TPETAKLKDPKTGKP
-3632 VLDKDGREVV
+3632 ILDKDGNPKV
-3642 DPTKVVSFGSP
+3642 DATKVVSFGAP
-3653 TIVVDPKTGKP
+3653 TVVTDPKTGKP
-3664 MVDPK
+3664 MVDPA
-3669 TGDPVMK
+3669 TGKPVMK
-3676 SGISAGGQVMAN
+3676 SGISAGGQVMSN
-3688 VAPGVLDTDAVNVS
+3688 VAQGVADTDAVNVS

>member
-50 VVTSTVG
+50 VLTSTVG

-66 SDNAVALGEAAN
+66 SNDAVALGEAAN

-88 KGATISSGQDTIA
+88 KSATITNGQDTIA
-101 IGTETKAQ
+101 IGTETKVQ

-130 VIGRDAFSEGSGK
+130 VIGRDAFSEGSGNGG
-143 ADRPNTVVGRGA
+143 RPNTVVGRGA
-155 YTAFGAN
+155 YTGFGENGTYRLNAATAF
-162 GSYRMNASTALGF
+162 GF
-175 QAGSG
+175 QAGAGLRTDPSNG
-180 IRVDS
+180 
-185 KANNKLVDNNTNADS
+185 NKLVNNETNAD
-200 NENVLVKAGYGLQ
+200 NNANVLVKAGYGL
-213 DIKDAAQKVEMDK
+213 DEKAPADTK
-226 TKAFLQAGFAHNGL
+226 TALQGGNVDNGL
-240 DKTGDSGKSTDIA
+240 T
-253 NGLSFYRK
+253 FYRK
-261 SDINEAT
+261 NHINEAT
-268 AIGAEARAI
+268 ALGAEARAI

-311 VVTDDAVNRTNV
+311 VVTNDAVNRTNV

-335 STTTVA
+335 STATVA
-341 GQFKKLVNRDMP
+341 GQYKKLVGRDMP

-403 VQANA
+403 VQPNA
-408 EAAVAVGMGSVANGA
+408 EAAVAIGMASVANGA

-431 SWAEYGDIALGYQAK
+431 SWADYGDIALGYQAK
-446 ASGKDGAIAMGRATN
+446 ATGKDGAIAMGRATN

-477 AAAQSTSFEKSNGAV
+477 AAAQTTNFQKDNGQV
-492 TKKTVIEKING
+492 EKKTVTEKING
-503 KNVNREYTFAGT
+503 KDVKREYTFAGT
-515 TSTNG
+515 TPSTG
-520 TVAEAYKELTGLTME
+520 TVAEAYKVLTGLTMD
-535 TAALDFAKNKNG
+535 TSALNFADNKYKNG

-558 SKGDLSTAIG
+558 SRGDLGTAIG
-568 AGSRSEAIGSVALGV
+568 AGSRSDAIGSVALGV

-610 VSYDKDGNVVDDNS
+610 VSYDKEGNIVDDNS

-642 DVVSFGSSGSERQL
+642 DVVSFGSSGAERQL
-656 KNVAAGRVAE
+656 KNVAAGRVAD

-675 QLNAISKKLATGW
+675 QLNSISKKLATGW
-688 NIAGDPKTK
+688 NIAGDSKTK
-697 VAGIGTDDQVNFVN
+697 VVGIGTEDQVNFVN

-717 TVTKQEEVKNGNTVT
+717 TVTKQEEVKNGTTVT
-732 TPKGANVKFDIK
+732 TAKGANVKFDVK
-744 AADGSITSNTSGISV
+744 AADGSITSDANGISV
-759 NTDGDTIGKTADG
+759 NTDGDTIGKTTDG

-835 AGDVVT
+835 AGDLVT
-841 FKAGNNLAIKQDGKN
+841 FKAGDNLAIKQDGKN
-856 FIYSLKPE
+856 FIYSLQPE
-864 LTGLTS
+864 LKGLTS

-883 DGNGMTITPKDAPA
+883 NGNGMTITPKDASA
-897 KPVSLTKEGLDNGGK
+897 KPVSLTKDGLDNGGK
-912 TIKNVTSGLTNYGP
+912 TIKNVTSGLTNYDP
-926 GTPKEGLVDLK
+926 GTPKAGLVDLSK
-937 TTAGTPAVPDT
+937 PATGTPVPDT

-997 GKTENGIRTI
+997 GKTENGVRTI

-1035 VTKED
+1035 VTKPD
-1040 GTKEVKYYSEPNGKG
+1040 GTKDVKYYSEPNGKG
-1055 NEIPKEN
+1055 TEIPKEN
-1062 VVASINGPEGTK
+1062 VIASINGPEGTK

-1090 KGTQVPTT
+1090 KDTKAPTT
-1098 EHAPVNTTN
+1098 EHAPVNTTD
-1107 AAAPNYVNPNNAAT
+1107 AAGPNYVNPNNAAT

-1133 NNGTAKDFVK
+1133 NNSTAKDFVK

-1157 AVVTTNTDGTTS
+1157 AVVTTNEDGTTS
-1169 NVTYNITGLPVT
+1169 NVTYNVTGLPVT

-1201 NQGQPVDADGN
+1201 DKGQPVDADGN

-1249 AADKT
+1249 AGDKT
-1254 STTSPTSLNN
+1254 NTTDPTALNN
-1264 VKNNIP
+1264 VTSGLNKYGDTVDGAQVPGSTPANNGLVDLSKPADGSEPKVSDNTAATVGDLRNMGWIVSSDKTTGDLGNPYSEAVKNANEVKFVGEGTATVSGKTDEKGVRTITVKVDDQASANNAVSPVVYTDENGDRVYPTGEKDPQGNPIFKKNPDGTGDTVTGPVKTSINGPKGTKTPATLDNVKHNLP
-1270 TVNDA
+1270 TVNDT
-1275 DKKAYDVNGAPI
+1275 DKKASDVDGNPI

-1294 APITAKEAADLLN
+1294 APITAADAADLLN
-1307 PTKDGKP
+1307 PTKDGQP
-1314 NPNFVGNNAA
+1314 NPKFAGNNAA

-1370 TISDVTYNVTGLPV
+1370 TTSDVTYNVTGLPV

-1410 ITPDGK
+1410 VSEKGN
-1416 PAVKTNEE
+1416 PAVGTNN
-1424 GKPVAEDGTVI
+1424 DGDLVDKDGNVI
-1435 EPIDTKANPLQSNLV
+1435 KPIDTAKDPLKSNMV

-1458 EKTNNQTTSPTQLGN
+1458 EKPNNQTTSPTQLGN

-1478 NTFEPV
+1478 NTFDPV
-1484 DGKKMANDGKWYPAD
+1484 EDKKLGNDGKWYNAAD
-1499 QVEPNGQ
+1499 VLPNGQ
-1506 PKENVQPVAKPDN
+1506 PKENVQPVAKPDT
-1519 VGKAGLIDFSKS
+1519 VGKAGLIDFSNS

-1548 VSAEGNKY
+1548 VSAEGNSY

-1583 GVRTITVKVDDQA
+1583 GVRTITVKVDDQV

-1698 APLTAADA
+1698 APLTAEEA
-1706 ADLLNPTKDGK
+1706 ADLLKPTTKDGK
-1717 PNPKFAGNNAATVS
+1717 PNPNFAGNNAATVS

-1749 VKPYDTVNFVNG
+1749 VKPF
-1761 ANTTA
+1761 
-1766 VVTTAADGTTSDVT
+1766 
-1780 YNVTGLPVTFTDK
+1780 
-1793 DGKPVSKIGDKYYPV
+1793 
-1808 NEKGQPVTP
+1808 
-1817 DGKPAVKTNA
+1817 
-1827 EGKPVTEDGTVIEP
+1827 
-1841 IDTKANP
+1841 
-1848 LQSNL
+1848 
-1853 VNPNVENTK
+1853 
-1862 EKPNNQ
+1862 
-1868 TTSPTQLGN
+1868 
-1877 VANGANT
+1877 
-1884 FDPVEDKKLGN
+1884 
-1895 DGKWYNAADV
+1895 
-1905 LPNGQPKENV
+1905 
-1915 QPVAKPDN
+1915 
-1923 VGKAGLIDFSNSNP
+1923 
-1937 NNAATVGDLQNLGWI
+1937 
-1952 VSAEGNNYS
+1952 
-1961 DQVRNANE
+1961 
-1969 VKFVGEGTATVT
+1969 
-1981 GKTDDKGVRTITVK
+1981 
-1995 VDDQVS
+1995 
-2001 TNNAVTPVVYTDKDG
+2001 
-2016 NKVYPIKG
+2016 
-2024 DDGTVTYHTTPDGK
+2024 
-2038 GDNDQV
+2038 
-2044 VPNNNVVTSINGP
+2044 
-2057 EGTTSPTELKNV
+2057 
-2069 KNNIPAVNDAD
+2069 
-2080 KKVTNPDGT
+2080 
-2089 EKGTAGDVNNINKA
+2089 
-2103 PLTAT
+2103 
-2108 EAADLLNPTKDG
+2108 
-2120 KPNPNFVGNNA
+2120 
-2131 ATVSDVLNAGWNLQ
+2131 
-2145 NNSTAK
+2145 
-2151 DFVKPYDTVNFV
+2151 DTVNFV

-2171 VTTNED
+2171 VTTNTD

-2295 ASDVDGNPIDGKN
+2295 AYDVNGAPIDGKN

-2333 NFAGNNAATVSDVL
+2333 KFAGNNAATVSDVL

-2367 TVNFVNGGNTTAV
+2367 TVNFVDGANTTAV
-2380 VTTAADG
+2380 VTTNEDG
-2387 TTSDVTFNVTGLP
+2387 TTSNVTYNVTGLP
-2400 ITYTTADGKP
+2400 VTFTDKDGKP
-2410 VSKVGDK
+2410 VSKIGDK

-2422 EKGQPIGPDGKPAVK
+2422 EKGQPITPDGKPAVK
-2437 TAPNGD
+2437 TNAEGKPVTEDGT
-2443 LLDEAGNVI
+2443 VI
-2452 QPIDTA
+2452 EPIDTKA
-2458 TNPLQSNLV
+2458 NPLQTNLV

-2517 VESNG
+2517 VEPNG
-2522 QPKKGAAPV
+2522 QPKTGAAPV
-2531 EVPANIGKA
+2531 DVPANIGKA
-2540 GLIDFSNSNPNN
+2540 GLIDFSKSNPNN

-2559 QNLSWIVSAEGNKYS
+2559 QNLGWIVSAEGNKYS

-2588 GTATVTGKT
+2588 GTASVTGKT
-2597 DDKGVRTITVKVDDQ
+2597 DENGVRTITVKVDDQ

-2654 DETVPAGDVITSLNG
+2654 DETVPAGDVNTSLNG

-2681 VKNNIPAVNDV
+2681 VKNNIPAVNDA

-2719 ATEAADLLNPTKD
+2719 ATEAADLLKPTKD

-2807 TTANGKPVSKVGDK
+2807 TTADGKPVSKVGDK

-2850 AAGNVIQ
+2850 KDGNVIK

-2877 SEAAPNNQTTSP
+2877 TADAPNNQTTSP

-2901 FKPADDVKLAN
+2901 FKSADDVKLAN
-2912 DGKWYPADQVEPNG
+2912 DGKWYNAADVLPNG
-2926 KPKDGATPVASPLV
+2926 QPK
-2940 TKNADGDVLEKG
+2940 
-2952 NDGNWYKA
+2952 
-2960 SELENGEPKPNADEQ
+2960 ENVQ
-2975 VPVAK
+2975 PVAK
-2980 PDNADKAGLINFEN
+2980 PDTVGKAGLIDFSN

-3029 VEFKGSNGVQV
+3029 VEFKGDNGVQV

-3062 NDVLITD
+3062 NNVTITD
-3069 KDGKETHAVRGED
+3069 ADGKEVKGVRGED

-3091 TGKATKE
+3091 TGKAMKE
-3098 EIPVKPS
+3098 ELPIKPT
-3105 DTVQNDGDAYVTGN
+3105 DTVRNDGDGYVTGN

-3138 KAFSEDAKTYERVN
+3138 KAFSEEAKTYERVN

-3161 GANTTVSMAVDA
+3161 GANTTVSMVVDEA
-3173 EKDRDG
+3173 ADRDG

-3209 AGNPLKQI
+3209 AGNPLKQV

-3242 GKPYPAGSAKDRKT
+3242 GKAYPAGSAKDPKT
-3256 NTVVKDG
+3256 KTVLKDG
-3263 KPAPEAKP
+3263 KPAPEAQP

-3342 AVRANDGNWYALAD
+3342 AVRANDGNWYAPAD

-3483 KVVDGKYYPEKAVVK
+3483 KVVDGKYYPEKTVVK

-3592 KPKADAKPEPVKP
+3592 KPKADAKAEPVKP

-3653 TIVVDPKTGKP
+3653 TIAVDPKTGKP

-3669 TGDPVMK
+3669 TGEPVMK

-3702 QLKGVANNINMR
+3702 QLKGVSNMVMNVNNR
-3714 MNRMGAQA
+3714 VNRLGAQA

-3790 FGSRAD
+3790 FGARAD